1 MSQPSLILRCAGTG
15 FALPLESVIEVT
27 RMVAPAAVLPR
38 APRYCMGA
46 ADYHGQLAPMID
58 LAARLGL
65 RGPRSAVEMV
75 EGRLIFVRATTG
87 LIGLAVDE
95 VPELSE
101 KPVEPLASAEPSLT
115 GLLRGV
121 VRWREGEAAPVLLPG
136 ALLPV
141 GAGVRLQKLVA
152 AIPRAGEPAPQAA
165 PQSPAVTEEGT
176 VR

>member
-1 MSQPSLILRCAGTG
+1 MNLPSLILRCAGKG

-27 RMVAPAAVLPR
+27 RMVAPATVLPR

-58 LAARLGL
+58 LGARLGL
-65 RGPRSAVEMV
+65 CGPRSAVEMV
-75 EGRLIFVRATTG
+75 EGRLVFVRAATG
-87 LIGLAVDE
+87 LVCLAVDE

-101 KPVEPLASAEPSLT
+101 KPIEPLGSVEPSLT

-136 ALLPV
+136 ALVPV
-141 GAGVRLQKLVA
+141 GAGVRLQKLLA
-152 AIPRAGEPAPQAA
+152 ELLSTAEQAA
-165 PQSPAVTEEGT
+165 ESARQTTQETG
-176 VR
+176 R

>member
-1 MSQPSLILRCAGTG
+1 MSQPSLILRCAGKG

-27 RMVAPAAVLPR
+27 RMVAPSAVLPR

-58 LAARLGL
+58 LGARLGL
-65 RGPRSAVEMV
+65 RGLRSAVEMV
-75 EGRLIFVRATTG
+75 EGRLIFVRAATG

-101 KPVEPLASAEPSLT
+101 RPVEPLGSVEPSLT
-115 GLLRGV
+115 GLLSGV

-141 GAGVRLQKLVA
+141 GAGVRLQRLLA
-152 AIPRAGEPAPQAA
+152 AIPRAGEQASAAA
-165 PQSPAVTEEGT
+165 PETPQETG
-176 VR
+176 R